1 MPDISDLKK
10 SYGEK
15 TVLSIDT
22 LTIQKGE
29 TIAVTG
35 PNGSG
40 KSTLLKIL
48 AGLTKADSGT
58 ADGFGKVLYM
68 PQVNYAF
75 SMSVE
80 KNVLYS
86 MGGESKAER
95 AQKILKLLGLY
106 DLKDRNAKKL
116 SGGETQRL
124 ALARLL
130 VCECDTLLLDEPS
143 GAVDI
148 DGTDTVWHAIERYRQ
163 ENGCT
168 VIFSTHSPVEAGK
181 HSDRILL
188 LHKGGIIED
197 ASSANFFKEQKSEWG
212 KKFIAQF
219 SVNADESGKEQLC

>member
-1 MPDISDLKK
+1 MPHISDFKK

-15 TVLSIDT
+15 TVLSIDS
-22 LTIQKGE
+22 LTIRKGE
-29 TIAVTG
+29 TLAVTG

-48 AGLTKADSGT
+48 AGLIKADSGT
-58 ADGFGKVLYM
+58 ADDFGKVLYM

-80 KNVLYS
+80 KNILYAMS
-86 MGGESKAER
+86 GDRKTER

-148 DGTDTVWHAIERYRQ
+148 DGTDTVWHAIEEYKQ

-181 HSDRILL
+181 HADRILL
-188 LHKGGIIED
+188 LHKGKIIED
-197 ASSANFFKEQKSEWG
+197 AAASDFFKEQKSEWG

-219 SVNADESGKEQLC
+219 SVNAE

>member
-1 MPDISDLKK
+1 MPDISQLTKH
-10 SYGEK
+10 YGEK
-15 TVLSIDT
+15 TILSVDSLKIK
-22 LTIQKGE
+22 KGE
-29 TIAVTG
+29 TLAVTG

-48 AGLTKADSGT
+48 SGLIKADSGT

-68 PQVNYAF
+68 PQSSYAF

-80 KNVLYS
+80 KNVLYAMS
-86 MGGESKAER
+86 GDDKAER
-95 AQKILKLLGLY
+95 AEKILKRLGLS

-130 VCECDTLLLDEPS
+130 CCECDTLVLDEPS

-148 DGTDTVWHAIERYRQ
+148 DGTDYVWRAIEEYKK

-168 VIFSTHSPVEAGK
+168 VIFSTHSPFEAGR
-181 HSDRILL
+181 HAERIIL
-188 LHKGGIIED
+188 LHKGKIIEE
-197 ASSANFFKEQKSEWG
+197 ASSADFFKTQKSEWG

-219 SVNADESGKEQLC
+219 SVNSD

>member
-1 MPDISDLKK
+1 MPFISDFKK

-15 TVLSIDT
+15 IVLSIDS
-22 LTIQKGE
+22 LKIKKGE
-29 TIAVTG
+29 TLAVTG

-48 AGLTKADSGT
+48 AGLITPDSGA

-68 PQVNYAF
+68 PQSSYAF

-80 KNVLYS
+80 KNVMYAIS
-86 MGGESKAER
+86 GDGKAER
-95 AQKILKLLGLY
+95 AEKILELLGLY
-106 DLKDRNAKKL
+106 SLRERNAKKL

-148 DGTDTVWHAIERYRQ
+148 DGTDTVWRAIEEYKK

-168 VIFSTHSPVEAGK
+168 VIFSTHSPFEAKK
-181 HSDRILL
+181 HADRIIL
-188 LHKGGIIED
+188 LHNGEIIED
-197 ASSANFFKEQKSEWG
+197 ASSADFFKTQKSEWG

-219 SVNADESGKEQLC
+219 SINSD

>member
-1 MPDISDLKK
+1 MPEIYHLKK

-15 TVLSIDT
+15 TVLSIDC
-22 LTIQKGE
+22 LTIGKGE
-29 TIAVTG
+29 TLAVTG

-48 AGLTKADSGT
+48 SGFIKADSGK
-58 ADGFGKVLYM
+58 ADGFGKILYM
-68 PQVNYAF
+68 PQASYAF

-80 KNVLYS
+80 KNVLYA
-86 MGGESKAER
+86 MNGNNKAER
-95 AQKILKLLGLY
+95 AEKVLKMLGLY
-106 DLKDRNAKKL
+106 DLKDKNAKKL

-143 GAVDI
+143 GAIDI
-148 DGTDTVWHAIERYRQ
+148 DGAEYVWRAIEEYKK

-168 VIFSTHSPVEAGK
+168 VVFSTHYPSEAGK
-181 HSDRILL
+181 HAERVILL
-188 LHKGGIIED
+188 HNGQVIEN
-197 ASSANFFKEQKSEWG
+197 AKPNKFFNEQKSEWG

-219 SVNADESGKEQLC
+219 SVNSDESGKEPLC

>member
-1 MPDISDLKK
+1 MPFISDFKK

-15 TVLSIDT
+15 TVLSIDS
-22 LTIQKGE
+22 LKIKKGE
-29 TIAVTG
+29 TLAVTG

-48 AGLTKADSGT
+48 AGLIKADSGA

-68 PQVNYAF
+68 PQSSYAF

-80 KNVLYS
+80 KNVMYAIS
-86 MGGESKAER
+86 GDGKAER
-95 AQKILKLLGLY
+95 AKKILELLGLY
-106 DLKDRNAKKL
+106 DLRERNAKKL

-148 DGTDTVWHAIERYRQ
+148 DGTDTVWRAIEEYKK

-168 VIFSTHSPVEAGK
+168 VIFSTHSPFEAKK
-181 HSDRILL
+181 HADRIIL
-188 LHKGGIIED
+188 LHNGEIIED
-197 ASSANFFKEQKSEWG
+197 ASSADFFKTQKSEWG

-219 SVNADESGKEQLC
+219 SINSD

>member
-1 MPDISDLKK
+1 MPEIENLTKN
-10 SYGEK
+10 YGEK
-15 TVLSIDT
+15 TVLSIDR

-29 TIAVTG
+29 TLAVTG

-48 AGLTKADSGT
+48 AGLIKADSGT

-68 PQVNYAF
+68 PQSSYAF

-80 KNVLYS
+80 KNVLYAMS
-86 MGGESKAER
+86 GDDKAER
-95 AQKILKLLGLY
+95 AEKILKRLGLY

-130 VCECDTLLLDEPS
+130 VCECDTLVLDEPS

-148 DGTDTVWHAIERYRQ
+148 DGTDYVWRAIEEYKK

-168 VIFSTHSPVEAGK
+168 VIFSTHSPFEAGK
-181 HSDRILL
+181 HAERIILL
-188 LHKGGIIED
+188 HNGQVLED
-197 ASSANFFKEQKSEWG
+197 EKPSDFFKEQKSEWG

-219 SVNADESGKEQLC
+219 SVSDD

>member
-1 MPDISDLKK
+1 MPDISQLTKH
-10 SYGEK
+10 YGEK
-15 TVLSIDT
+15 TVLSIDS
-22 LTIQKGE
+22 LKIKKGE
-29 TIAVTG
+29 TLAVTG

-48 AGLTKADSGT
+48 SGLIKADSGT

-68 PQVNYAF
+68 PQSSYAF

-80 KNVLYS
+80 KNVLYAMS
-86 MGGESKAER
+86 GDDKAER
-95 AQKILKLLGLY
+95 AEKILKRLGLS

-130 VCECDTLLLDEPS
+130 CCECDTLVLDEPS

-148 DGTDTVWHAIERYRQ
+148 DGTDYVWRAIEEYKK

-168 VIFSTHSPVEAGK
+168 VIFSTHSPFEAGR
-181 HSDRILL
+181 HAERIIL
-188 LHKGGIIED
+188 LHKGKIIEE
-197 ASSANFFKEQKSEWG
+197 ASSADFFKTQKSEWG

-219 SVNADESGKEQLC
+219 SVNSD

>member
-1 MPDISDLKK
+1 MPEISDLKK

-15 TVLSIDT
+15 TVLSVDS
-22 LTIQKGE
+22 LKVKKGE
-29 TIAVTG
+29 TLAVTG

-48 AGLTKADSGT
+48 AGLIKADSGT

-68 PQVNYAF
+68 PQSSYAF

-80 KNVLYS
+80 KNVLYAMS
-86 MGGESKAER
+86 GDDKAER
-95 AQKILKLLGLY
+95 AEKILKRLGLS

-130 VCECDTLLLDEPS
+130 CCECDTLVLDEPS

-148 DGTDTVWHAIERYRQ
+148 DGTDYVWRAIEEYKK

-168 VIFSTHSPVEAGK
+168 VIFSTHSPFEAGR
-181 HSDRILL
+181 HAERIILL
-188 LHKGGIIED
+188 HNGKIIEE
-197 ASSANFFKEQKSEWG
+197 ASSADFFKTQKSEWG

-219 SVNADESGKEQLC
+219 SVNSD